1 MYPHMKK
8 QSLSELRFTVNDVSY
23 DPPTVP
29 VLLQIL
35 NGANVS
41 ELVPAG
47 SIYSLE
53 ANKSV
58 ELTIPATAAA
68 VGGPVSFCDCG

>member
-1 MYPHMKK
+1 MYPHVKK
-8 QSLSELRFTVNDVSY
+8 QAGSGFTVNGFSY
-23 DPPTVP
+23 NPPEVP
-29 VLLQIL
+29 MLLQIL

-47 SIYSLE
+47 SIYGLE

-58 ELTIPATAAA
+58 ELTIPAGAA
-68 VGGPVSFCDCG
+68 GGLVRVRDCG